1 MKQFTIEVT
10 VDRPGN
16 GLDTIVSESGEL
28 TSANVKE
35 VGERLQT
42 VFDGFESEEN
52 EVKFAG
58 TVTVTDEAGDVSSVV
73 ATNIKRGTIQAIII
87 AIQEINQTPPII
99 PNPGPQGEVM

>member
-35 VGERLQT
+35 VGERL
-42 VFDGFESEEN
+42 
-52 EVKFAG
+52 
-58 TVTVTDEAGDVSSVV
+58 
-73 ATNIKRGTIQAIII
+73 
-87 AIQEINQTPPII
+87 
-99 PNPGPQGEVM
+99 